1 MIFIICAF
9 SPASVVRQR
18 VVNFM
23 RQTFDKVE
31 DAEACYGL
39 DIDYYLLDAPTCAT
53 QSGPSLR
60 LDEVLVSSIKS
71 LTQQQLQELACKV
84 LTSISDKKSVF
95 LKLLTETQLSTAV
108 REELIDSLLQPL
120 SYQRKI

>member
-60 LDEVLVSSIKS
+60 LDEVLVSLHKVPHPA
-71 LTQQQLQELACKV
+71 TAPRTGLQ
-84 LTSISDKKSVF
+84 
-95 LKLLTETQLSTAV
+95 STD
-108 REELIDSLLQPL
+108 INF
-120 SYQRKI
+120 